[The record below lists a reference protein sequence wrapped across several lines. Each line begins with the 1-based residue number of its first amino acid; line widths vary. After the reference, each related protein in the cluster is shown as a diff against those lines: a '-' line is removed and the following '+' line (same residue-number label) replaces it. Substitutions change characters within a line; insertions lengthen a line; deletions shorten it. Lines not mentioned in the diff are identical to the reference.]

1 MKKAGVRN
9 LRGDKQEIEGD
20 LILKEGKVYV
30 LRDKKLRIE
39 IIQLHYDRICEEN
52 EKSTRGGSSGP
63 KEDTGRHEKTSRQKI
78 KKSRKLEER

>member
-20 LILKEGKVYV
+20 LILKKGKVYV

-39 IIQLHYDRICEEN
+39 IIQLHYDMLVAGYGGRWKMMELVTRNYWWPEIMKDVEKYMEEC
-52 EKSTRGGSSGP
+52 
-63 KEDTGRHEKTSRQKI
+63 D
-78 KKSRKLEER
+78 LC

>member
-39 IIQLHYDRICEEN
+39 IIQLHYDMLVAGYGGRWKMMELVTRNYWWPEIMKDVEKYMEEC
-52 EKSTRGGSSGP
+52 
-63 KEDTGRHEKTSRQKI
+63 D
-78 KKSRKLEER
+78 LC